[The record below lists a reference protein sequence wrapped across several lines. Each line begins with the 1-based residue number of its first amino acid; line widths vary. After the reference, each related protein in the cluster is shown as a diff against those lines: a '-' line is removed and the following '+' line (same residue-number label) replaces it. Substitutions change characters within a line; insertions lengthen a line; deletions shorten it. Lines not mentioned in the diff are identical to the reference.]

1 MLELLRRAVVPEL
14 SLRTAIKQWED
25 VSYQLAE
32 PSRARIRQCVKLTG
46 N

>member
-14 SLRTAIKQWED
+14 SLRTAINQWED

-32 PSRARIRQCVKLTG
+32 PSRKRVRQRERIVV